1 MKNLL
6 IRPAILVAVLVLLLI
21 YIITL
26 FDKTVGA
33 AIEALTN
40 RYWELSDKTR
50 GF

>member
-1 MKNLL
+1 MKSLL
-6 IRPAILVAVLVLLLI
+6 TRFALWAAILFLLAI